1 MTVECEGS
9 EIPKRRFRR
18 KTASGFEMC
27 LLEELKQG
35 QIFQIMYEG
44 EDGAWMVAVSDP
56 YKNEDDIWTI
66 KYFYEPVSKVE

>member
-1 MTVECEGS
+1 
-9 EIPKRRFRR
+9 
-18 KTASGFEMC
+18 MC